1 MRNNSFKTIL
11 IIFLLFAFLIAGF
24 AFLTFSEKDE
34 RSINALNAR
43 NQVGAQDINTQNN
56 EEVNNVESIENDVQV
71 QMQSVL
77 IVNQDIQAGKKLE
90 RSMFK
95 EEKRPSDI
103 VPSDYVSSLSQLD
116 NKYAKIN
123 LKAGNPVTINDIME
137 RRPINTITANI
148 PEGYR
153 AVTINVNVTSSVE
166 GWARAGAHVDIV
178 WNTRINDKPSAVV
191 IIQNVKILSAERQ
204 IEANP
209 EAGQVAVPS
218 TVTLLVLAEDA
229 TKIHLAESTG
239 KLSLQLRGDNQD
251 SSLQKSNMLTI
262 DDLLEKQSKDKNK
275 KYSAVIKIKDKNGKN
290 QKWGLE
296 DGGNLVPIK

>member
-1 MRNNSFKTIL
+1 MNNNLFKTIL

-24 AFLTFSEKDE
+24 ALLTFGGGDNS
-34 RSINALNAR
+34 RSTTSLKLGGLE
-43 NQVGAQDINTQNN
+43 V
-56 EEVNNVESIENDVQV
+56 EVNNPQENEVENEVVDIENDDQV
-71 QMQSVL
+71 QMQDVL
-77 IVNQDIQAGKKLE
+77 IVNQDIQAGEKLD
-90 RSMFK
+90 RSMFR
-95 EEKRPSDI
+95 EEKRPGDI
-103 VPSDYVSSLSQLD
+103 VPSDYVSSFSQLD

-123 LKAGNPVTINDIME
+123 LKSGNPVTINDIME
-137 RRPINTITANI
+137 RKPINTITANI

-178 WNTRINDKPSAVV
+178 WNTTINDKPSAVV

-229 TKIHLAESTG
+229 TKIHLAETTG

-251 SSLQKSNMLTI
+251 GSIQKMNMLTI
-262 DDLLEKQSKDKNK
+262 DDLLERQNKDKNK
-275 KYSAVIKIKDKNGKN
+275 KYSAVVRMKGKNGKV

-296 DGGNLVPIK
+296 DDGNLVPIK